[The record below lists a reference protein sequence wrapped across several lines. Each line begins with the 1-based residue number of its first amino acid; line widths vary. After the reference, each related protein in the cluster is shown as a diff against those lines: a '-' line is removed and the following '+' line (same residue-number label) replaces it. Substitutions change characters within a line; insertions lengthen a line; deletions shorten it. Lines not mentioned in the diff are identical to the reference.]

1 MMKMK
6 KLLAAVLALTMLLAL
21 AACGSGNSSADT
33 NTASG
38 SAEGKTVVTVATSPD
53 FPPFESLDGSEVVG
67 IEVDILQ
74 AITGKLGL
82 EMQLEQMDFE
92 SVIPGVQAGKFDIG
106 MSGITITAD
115 RQKNCDF
122 SNPYFLANQVIVV
135 NPGSDIQGKADLAGK
150 TIAVQTGTTAEEYCM
165 DNGYSVLSFASNNDA
180 QAALTSGK
188 ADAWVVDNEAAA
200 RMAADQSLT
209 VLDEAMTSEP
219 YAFAFAKGSSLVDQV
234 NTAELNGYA
243 AIAFGCPAMGSE
255 VLEEM
260 EFQPMFD
267 SIRNQLGGKSVGLF
281 GSYGWGDGE
290 WMRSWEKDCGDAGLN
305 LVCESVTC
313 CDAPDD
319 AALEACRELGR
330 ALAK

>member
-21 AACGSGNSSADT
+21 AACGSGNSDT

-38 SAEGKTVVTVATSPD
+38 SAGKTTVTVATSPD

-122 SNPYFLANQVIVV
+122 TQPYFLASQAIVV
-135 NPGSDIQGKADLAGK
+135 TPDSDITCKADLEGK
-150 TIAVQTGTTAEEYCM
+150 TVSVQTGTTAEEYCM
-165 DNGYSVLSFASNNDA
+165 ENGYEVLAFAANNDA
-180 QAALTSGK
+180 AAALTSGK
-188 ADAWVVDNEAAA
+188 AAAWVVDNEVGVALAA
-200 RMAADQSLT
+200 QQGLV

-219 YAFAFAKGSSLVDQV
+219 YAFAFAKDSAL
-234 NTAELNGYA
+234 TAQFDKALGELLADGTVT
-243 AIAFGCPAMGSE
+243 AIFEKYG
-255 VLEEM
+255 VLY
-260 EFQPMFD
+260 
-267 SIRNQLGGKSVGLF
+267 V
-281 GSYGWGDGE
+281 
-290 WMRSWEKDCGDAGLN
+290 
-305 LVCESVTC
+305 
-313 CDAPDD
+313 AP
-319 AALEACRELGR
+319 
-330 ALAK
+330 

>member
-21 AACGSGNSSADT
+21 AACGSGNSDT

-38 SAEGKTVVTVATSPD
+38 SAGKTTVTVATSPD

-122 SNPYFLANQVIVV
+122 TQPYFLASQAIVV
-135 NPGSDIQGKADLAGK
+135 TPDSDITCKADLEGK
-150 TIAVQTGTTAEEYCM
+150 TVSVQTGTTAEEYCM
-165 DNGYSVLSFASNNDA
+165 ENGYEVLAFTANNDA
-180 QAALTSGK
+180 AAALTSGK
-188 ADAWVVDNEAAA
+188 AAAWVVDNEVGVALAA
-200 RMAADQSLT
+200 QQGLV

-219 YAFAFAKGSSLVDQV
+219 YAFAFAKGSEL
-234 NTAELNGYA
+234 TAQFDEALGQLLADGTVA
-243 AIAFGCPAMGSE
+243 AIFEKYG
-255 VLEEM
+255 VLY
-260 EFQPMFD
+260 
-267 SIRNQLGGKSVGLF
+267 V
-281 GSYGWGDGE
+281 
-290 WMRSWEKDCGDAGLN
+290 
-305 LVCESVTC
+305 
-313 CDAPDD
+313 AP
-319 AALEACRELGR
+319 
-330 ALAK
+330 

>member
-21 AACGSGNSSADT
+21 AACGSGNSDT

-38 SAEGKTVVTVATSPD
+38 SAGKTTVTVATSPD

-122 SNPYFLANQVIVV
+122 TQPYFLASQAIVV
-135 NPGSDIQGKADLAGK
+135 TPDSDITCKANLEGK
-150 TIAVQTGTTAEEYCM
+150 TVSVQTGTTAEEYCM
-165 DNGYSVLSFASNNDA
+165 ENGYEVLAFTANNDA
-180 QAALTSGK
+180 AAALTSGK
-188 ADAWVVDNEAAA
+188 AAAWVVDNEVGVALAA
-200 RMAADQSLT
+200 QQGLV

-219 YAFAFAKGSSLVDQV
+219 YAFAFAKDSAL
-234 NTAELNGYA
+234 TAQFDEALGQLLADGTVA
-243 AIAFGCPAMGSE
+243 AIFEKYG
-255 VLEEM
+255 VLY
-260 EFQPMFD
+260 
-267 SIRNQLGGKSVGLF
+267 V
-281 GSYGWGDGE
+281 
-290 WMRSWEKDCGDAGLN
+290 
-305 LVCESVTC
+305 
-313 CDAPDD
+313 AP
-319 AALEACRELGR
+319 
-330 ALAK
+330 

>member
-6 KLLAAVLALTMLLAL
+6 KFLAAVLALTMLLAL
-21 AACGSGNSSADT
+21 AACGSGNSDT

-38 SAEGKTVVTVATSPD
+38 SAGKTTVTVATSPD

-122 SNPYFLANQVIVV
+122 TQPYFLASQAIVV
-135 NPGSDIQGKADLAGK
+135 TPDSDITCKADLAGK
-150 TIAVQTGTTAEEYCM
+150 TVSVQTGTTAEEYCM
-165 DNGYSVLSFASNNDA
+165 ENGYEVLAFAANNDA
-180 QAALTSGK
+180 AAALTSGK
-188 ADAWVVDNEAAA
+188 AAAWVVDNEVGVALAA
-200 RMAADQSLT
+200 QQGLV

-219 YAFAFAKGSSLVDQV
+219 YAFAFAKDSAL
-234 NTAELNGYA
+234 TAQFDEALGELLADGTVA
-243 AIAFGCPAMGSE
+243 AIFEKYG
-255 VLEEM
+255 VLY
-260 EFQPMFD
+260 
-267 SIRNQLGGKSVGLF
+267 V
-281 GSYGWGDGE
+281 
-290 WMRSWEKDCGDAGLN
+290 
-305 LVCESVTC
+305 
-313 CDAPDD
+313 AP
-319 AALEACRELGR
+319 
-330 ALAK
+330 

>member
-21 AACGSGNSSADT
+21 AACGSGNSDT

-38 SAEGKTVVTVATSPD
+38 SAGKTIVTVATSPD

-67 IEVDILQ
+67 IEVDLLQ

-122 SNPYFLANQVIVV
+122 TQPYFLASQAIVV
-135 NPGSDIQGKADLAGK
+135 TPDSDITCKADLEGK
-150 TIAVQTGTTAEEYCM
+150 TISVQTGTTAEEYCM
-165 DNGYSVLSFASNNDA
+165 ENGYEVLAFAANNDA
-180 QAALTSGK
+180 AAALTSGK
-188 ADAWVVDNEAAA
+188 AAAWVVDNEVGVALAA
-200 RMAADQSLT
+200 QQGLV

-219 YAFAFAKGSSLVDQV
+219 YAFAFAKDSAL
-234 NTAELNGYA
+234 TAQFDEALGELLADGTVA
-243 AIAFGCPAMGSE
+243 AIFEKYG
-255 VLEEM
+255 VLY
-260 EFQPMFD
+260 
-267 SIRNQLGGKSVGLF
+267 V
-281 GSYGWGDGE
+281 
-290 WMRSWEKDCGDAGLN
+290 
-305 LVCESVTC
+305 
-313 CDAPDD
+313 AP
-319 AALEACRELGR
+319 
-330 ALAK
+330 

>member
-21 AACGSGNSSADT
+21 AACGSGNSDT

-38 SAEGKTVVTVATSPD
+38 SAGKTTVTVATSPD

-122 SNPYFLANQVIVV
+122 TQPYFLASQAIVV
-135 NPGSDIQGKADLAGK
+135 TPDSDITCKADLEGK
-150 TIAVQTGTTAEEYCM
+150 TISVQTGTTAEEYCM
-165 DNGYSVLSFASNNDA
+165 ENGYEVLAFTANNDA
-180 QAALTSGK
+180 AAALTSGK
-188 ADAWVVDNEAAA
+188 AAAWVVDNEVGVALAA
-200 RMAADQSLT
+200 QQGLV

-219 YAFAFAKGSSLVDQV
+219 YAFTCAKDSAL
-234 NTAELNGYA
+234 TAQFDEALGELLADGTVA
-243 AIAFGCPAMGSE
+243 AIFEKYG
-255 VLEEM
+255 VLY
-260 EFQPMFD
+260 
-267 SIRNQLGGKSVGLF
+267 V
-281 GSYGWGDGE
+281 
-290 WMRSWEKDCGDAGLN
+290 
-305 LVCESVTC
+305 
-313 CDAPDD
+313 AP
-319 AALEACRELGR
+319 
-330 ALAK
+330 

>member
-21 AACGSGNSSADT
+21 AACGSGNSDT

-38 SAEGKTVVTVATSPD
+38 SAGKTTVTVATSPD

-122 SNPYFLANQVIVV
+122 TQPYFLASQAIVV
-135 NPGSDIQGKADLAGK
+135 TPDSDITCKADLEGK
-150 TIAVQTGTTAEEYCM
+150 TISVQTGTTAEEYCM
-165 DNGYSVLSFASNNDA
+165 ENGYEVLAFAANNDA
-180 QAALTSGK
+180 AAALTSGK
-188 ADAWVVDNEAAA
+188 AAAWVVDNEVGVALAA
-200 RMAADQSLT
+200 QQGLV

-219 YAFAFAKGSSLVDQV
+219 YAFAKDSAL
-234 NTAELNGYA
+234 TAQFDEALGELLADGTVA
-243 AIAFGCPAMGSE
+243 AIFEKYG
-255 VLEEM
+255 VLY
-260 EFQPMFD
+260 
-267 SIRNQLGGKSVGLF
+267 V
-281 GSYGWGDGE
+281 
-290 WMRSWEKDCGDAGLN
+290 
-305 LVCESVTC
+305 
-313 CDAPDD
+313 AP
-319 AALEACRELGR
+319 
-330 ALAK
+330 

>member
-21 AACGSGNSSADT
+21 AACGSGNSDT

-38 SAEGKTVVTVATSPD
+38 SAGKTTVTVATSPD

-122 SNPYFLANQVIVV
+122 TQPYFLASQAIVV
-135 NPGSDIQGKADLAGK
+135 TPDSDITCKADLEGK
-150 TIAVQTGTTAEEYCM
+150 TISVQTGTTAEEYCM
-165 DNGYSVLSFASNNDA
+165 ENGYEVLAFAANNDA
-180 QAALTSGK
+180 AAALTSGK
-188 ADAWVVDNEAAA
+188 AAAWVVDNEVGVALAA
-200 RMAADQSLT
+200 QQGLV

-219 YAFAFAKGSSLVDQV
+219 YAFAFAKDSAL
-234 NTAELNGYA
+234 TAQFDEALGELLADGTVA
-243 AIAFGCPAMGSE
+243 AICEKYG
-255 VLEEM
+255 VLY
-260 EFQPMFD
+260 
-267 SIRNQLGGKSVGLF
+267 V
-281 GSYGWGDGE
+281 
-290 WMRSWEKDCGDAGLN
+290 
-305 LVCESVTC
+305 
-313 CDAPDD
+313 AP
-319 AALEACRELGR
+319 
-330 ALAK
+330 

>member
-21 AACGSGNSSADT
+21 AACGSGNSDT

-38 SAEGKTVVTVATSPD
+38 SAGKTTVTVATSPD

-122 SNPYFLANQVIVV
+122 TQPYFLASQAIVV
-135 NPGSDIQGKADLAGK
+135 TPDSDITCKADLEGK
-150 TIAVQTGTTAEEYCM
+150 TISVQTGTTAEEYCM
-165 DNGYSVLSFASNNDA
+165 ENGYEVLAFTANNDA
-180 QAALTSGK
+180 AAALTSGK
-188 ADAWVVDNEAAA
+188 AAAWVVDNEVGVALAA
-200 RMAADQSLT
+200 QQGLV
-209 VLDEAMTSEP
+209 VLDETMTSEP
-219 YAFAFAKGSSLVDQV
+219 YAFAFAKDSEL
-234 NTAELNGYA
+234 TAQFDEALGQLLADGTVA
-243 AIAFGCPAMGSE
+243 AIFEKYG
-255 VLEEM
+255 VLY
-260 EFQPMFD
+260 
-267 SIRNQLGGKSVGLF
+267 V
-281 GSYGWGDGE
+281 
-290 WMRSWEKDCGDAGLN
+290 
-305 LVCESVTC
+305 
-313 CDAPDD
+313 AP
-319 AALEACRELGR
+319 
-330 ALAK
+330 

>member
-21 AACGSGNSSADT
+21 AACGSGNSDT

-38 SAEGKTVVTVATSPD
+38 SAGKTTVTVATSPD

-122 SNPYFLANQVIVV
+122 TQPYFLASQAIVV
-135 NPGSDIQGKADLAGK
+135 TPDSDITCKADLEGK
-150 TIAVQTGTTAEEYCM
+150 TISVQTGTTAEEYCM
-165 DNGYSVLSFASNNDA
+165 ENGYEVLAFAANNDA
-180 QAALTSGK
+180 AAALTSGK
-188 ADAWVVDNEAAA
+188 AAAWVVDNEVGVALAA
-200 RMAADQSLT
+200 QQGLV

-219 YAFAFAKGSSLVDQV
+219 YAYAFAKDSAL
-234 NTAELNGYA
+234 TAQFDEALGELLADGTVA
-243 AIAFGCPAMGSE
+243 AIFEKYG
-255 VLEEM
+255 VLY
-260 EFQPMFD
+260 
-267 SIRNQLGGKSVGLF
+267 V
-281 GSYGWGDGE
+281 
-290 WMRSWEKDCGDAGLN
+290 
-305 LVCESVTC
+305 
-313 CDAPDD
+313 AP
-319 AALEACRELGR
+319 
-330 ALAK
+330 

>member
-21 AACGSGNSSADT
+21 AACGSGNSDT

-38 SAEGKTVVTVATSPD
+38 SAGKTTVTVATSPD

-122 SNPYFLANQVIVV
+122 TQPYFLASQAIVV
-135 NPGSDIQGKADLAGK
+135 TPDSDITCKADLEGK
-150 TIAVQTGTTAEEYCM
+150 TISVQTGTTAEEYCM
-165 DNGYSVLSFASNNDA
+165 ENGYEVLAFAANNDA
-180 QAALTSGK
+180 AAALTSGK
-188 ADAWVVDNEAAA
+188 AAAWVVDNEVGVALAA
-200 RMAADQSLT
+200 QQGLV

-219 YAFAFAKGSSLVDQV
+219 YAFAFAKDSAL
-234 NTAELNGYA
+234 TAQFDEALGELLANGTVA
-243 AIAFGCPAMGSE
+243 AIFEKYG
-255 VLEEM
+255 VLY
-260 EFQPMFD
+260 
-267 SIRNQLGGKSVGLF
+267 V
-281 GSYGWGDGE
+281 
-290 WMRSWEKDCGDAGLN
+290 
-305 LVCESVTC
+305 
-313 CDAPDD
+313 AP
-319 AALEACRELGR
+319 
-330 ALAK
+330 

>member
-21 AACGSGNSSADT
+21 AACGSGNSDT

-38 SAEGKTVVTVATSPD
+38 SAGKTTVTVATSPD

-92 SVIPGVQAGKFDIG
+92 SVIPSVQAGKFDIG

-122 SNPYFLANQVIVV
+122 TQPYFLASQAIVV
-135 NPGSDIQGKADLAGK
+135 TPDSDITCKADLEGK
-150 TIAVQTGTTAEEYCM
+150 TISVQTGTTAEEYCM
-165 DNGYSVLSFASNNDA
+165 ENGYEVLAFAANNDA
-180 QAALTSGK
+180 AAALTSGK
-188 ADAWVVDNEAAA
+188 AAAWVVDNEVGVALAA
-200 RMAADQSLT
+200 QQGLV

-219 YAFAFAKGSSLVDQV
+219 YAFTFAKDSAL
-234 NTAELNGYA
+234 TAQFDEALGELLADGTVA
-243 AIAFGCPAMGSE
+243 AIFEKYG
-255 VLEEM
+255 VLY
-260 EFQPMFD
+260 
-267 SIRNQLGGKSVGLF
+267 V
-281 GSYGWGDGE
+281 
-290 WMRSWEKDCGDAGLN
+290 
-305 LVCESVTC
+305 
-313 CDAPDD
+313 AP
-319 AALEACRELGR
+319 
-330 ALAK
+330 

>member
-21 AACGSGNSSADT
+21 AACGSGNSDT

-38 SAEGKTVVTVATSPD
+38 SAGKTTVTVATSPD

-74 AITGKLGL
+74 AITEKLGL

-122 SNPYFLANQVIVV
+122 TQPYFLASQAIVV
-135 NPGSDIQGKADLAGK
+135 TPDSDITCKADLEGK
-150 TIAVQTGTTAEEYCM
+150 TISVQTGTTAEEYCM
-165 DNGYSVLSFASNNDA
+165 ENGYEVLAFAANNDA
-180 QAALTSGK
+180 AAALTSGK
-188 ADAWVVDNEAAA
+188 AAAWVVDNEVGVALAA
-200 RMAADQSLT
+200 QQGLV

-219 YAFAFAKGSSLVDQV
+219 YAFAFAKDSAL
-234 NTAELNGYA
+234 TAQFDEALGELLADGTVA
-243 AIAFGCPAMGSE
+243 AIFEKYG
-255 VLEEM
+255 VLY
-260 EFQPMFD
+260 
-267 SIRNQLGGKSVGLF
+267 V
-281 GSYGWGDGE
+281 
-290 WMRSWEKDCGDAGLN
+290 
-305 LVCESVTC
+305 
-313 CDAPDD
+313 AP
-319 AALEACRELGR
+319 
-330 ALAK
+330 

>member
-21 AACGSGNSSADT
+21 AACGSGNSDT

-38 SAEGKTVVTVATSPD
+38 SAGKTTVTVATSPD

-122 SNPYFLANQVIVV
+122 TQPYFLASQSIVV
-135 NPGSDIQGKADLAGK
+135 TPDSDITCKADLEGK
-150 TIAVQTGTTAEEYCM
+150 TISVQTGTTAEEYCM
-165 DNGYSVLSFASNNDA
+165 ENGYEVLAFAANNDA
-180 QAALTSGK
+180 AAALTSGK
-188 ADAWVVDNEAAA
+188 AAAWVVDNEVGVALAA
-200 RMAADQSLT
+200 QQGLV

-219 YAFAFAKGSSLVDQV
+219 YAFAFAKDSAL
-234 NTAELNGYA
+234 TAQFDEALGQLLADGTVA
-243 AIAFGCPAMGSE
+243 AIFEKYG
-255 VLEEM
+255 VLY
-260 EFQPMFD
+260 
-267 SIRNQLGGKSVGLF
+267 V
-281 GSYGWGDGE
+281 
-290 WMRSWEKDCGDAGLN
+290 
-305 LVCESVTC
+305 
-313 CDAPDD
+313 AP
-319 AALEACRELGR
+319 
-330 ALAK
+330 

>member
-21 AACGSGNSSADT
+21 AACGSGNSDT

-38 SAEGKTVVTVATSPD
+38 SAGKTTVTVATSPD

-74 AITGKLGL
+74 AITEKLGL

-122 SNPYFLANQVIVV
+122 TQPYFLASQAIVV
-135 NPGSDIQGKADLAGK
+135 TPDSNITCKADLAGK
-150 TIAVQTGTTAEEYCM
+150 TVSVQTGTTAEEYCM
-165 DNGYSVLSFASNNDA
+165 ENGYEVLAFAANNDA
-180 QAALTSGK
+180 AAALTSGK
-188 ADAWVVDNEAAA
+188 AAAWVVDNEVGVALAA
-200 RMAADQSLT
+200 QQGLV

-219 YAFAFAKGSSLVDQV
+219 YAFAFAKDSAL
-234 NTAELNGYA
+234 TAQFDEALGELLADGTVA
-243 AIAFGCPAMGSE
+243 AIFEKYG
-255 VLEEM
+255 VLY
-260 EFQPMFD
+260 
-267 SIRNQLGGKSVGLF
+267 V
-281 GSYGWGDGE
+281 
-290 WMRSWEKDCGDAGLN
+290 
-305 LVCESVTC
+305 
-313 CDAPDD
+313 AP
-319 AALEACRELGR
+319 
-330 ALAK
+330 